1 MLDKACRYLVDQG
14 FGVLELAFVSLGE
27 CTAMAHQR
35 SLAEAVYGWLQ
46 EAKEEA
52 KVHRRSRG
60 FLRDDLTWR
69 ALTPRRLSAGATAPA
84 TGKKPQATGRGL
96 RHGS

>member
-1 MLDKACRYLVDQG
+1 M
-14 FGVLELAFVSLGE
+14 SLGE

-60 FLRDDLTWR
+60 YLRDDLTWR

-84 TGKKPQATGRGL
+84 TGKKPASYWKRTASRKLGR
-96 RHGS
+96 SAC